1 MKLFKKRERKVIIE
15 GATFWSDG
23 KVTGQGLSEIIIR
36 NCRFKKGA
44 RIDAG
49 GAAVE
54 LAHNVLATIDQV
66 TDIITSRPPIEI
78 KPLPGTASYREVGSK
93 KNEEGN

>member
-1 MKLFKKRERKVIIE
+1 MSLFRKKERKVIIE

-23 KVTGQGLSEIIIR
+23 KITGQGLSEIIIR

-44 RIDAG
+44 RVNPG
-49 GAAVE
+49 GAQVE
-54 LAHNVLATIDQV
+54 LAHDVLDFANLHQILMGQEPT
-66 TDIITSRPPIEI
+66 EI
-78 KPLPGTASYREVGSK
+78 KPLPGTTSYREVASE